1 MARNAQTEEAI
12 RAVLRGDT
20 DNMVLAGRDAII
32 GAAGALLARGID
44 YGVGLGLP
52 PDLTLYGGFV
62 VALAVWRTLRDKG
75 YLVRFG
81 VSPKQVVK

>member
-20 DNMVLAGRDAII
+20 DTLMLAGRDALI
-32 GAAGALLARGID
+32 GAAGAALARGLD
-44 YGVGLGLP
+44 HLAGLGLP

-62 VALAVWRTLRDKG
+62 VALGVWRALRDRG
-75 YLVRFG
+75 LLVRFG
-81 VSPKQVVK
+81 VGPKVVAK